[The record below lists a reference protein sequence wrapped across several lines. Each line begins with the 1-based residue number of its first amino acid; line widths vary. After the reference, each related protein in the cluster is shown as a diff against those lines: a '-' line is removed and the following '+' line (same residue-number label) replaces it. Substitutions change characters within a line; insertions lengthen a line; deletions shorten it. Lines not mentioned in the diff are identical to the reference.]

1 MKDGQ
6 NPLNENNEFKI
17 VEPNGFLKWFKEA
30 FLLIIDRPFFWLMY
44 STFFAAIFSLSSN
57 VIYLHTAAA
66 IATVATINLARYFYS
81 GKITD
86 LSVFSLKKHAFLI
99 FNWVFI
105 CILLRYFFYLASMA
119 SLLFNSYGLD
129 VDKAALLQFSISDYL
144 NPIDMI
150 NSGVWRDNFDLFLF
164 NALVM
169 PFHYIQISI
178 FGLFFSL
185 SVFFYPLFIWKN
197 NSASFS
203 YRLSLKVSLANAI
216 PVSITMII
224 FVFLTFVVYSFP
236 LSAFPYCYILSGI
249 VLYCMWADIFDEKK
263 KAPVL
268 AKRASIEMLPV
279 PMMNGIKKEKET
291 T

>member
-6 NPLNENNEFKI
+6 NPLNENNDYKI
-17 VEPNGFLKWFKEA
+17 VDPNGFLRWFKEA

-44 STFFAAIFSLSSN
+44 SSFFATLFALSSN
-57 VIYLHTAAA
+57 VIYLHALGT
-66 IATVATINLARYFYS
+66 IATITTVNLCRFFYS

-86 LSVFSLKKHAFLI
+86 FSSFSLKKHAFLV

-105 CILLRYFFYLASMA
+105 CILLRYFFYLASTA
-119 SLLFNSYGLD
+119 SLLFNSNEI
-129 VDKAALLQFSISDYL
+129 DKTTLLQFSISDYL
-144 NPIDMI
+144 NPLDMI
-150 NSGVWRDNFDLFLF
+150 NSGVWRQNFDLFLF

-169 PFHYIQISI
+169 PFHYVQISI
-178 FGLFFSL
+178 FSLFFSL

-236 LSAFPYCYILSGI
+236 LSAFPYCYILASS

-263 KAPVL
+263 KTPALVGKAMEL
-268 AKRASIEMLPV
+268 V
-279 PMMNGIKKEKET
+279 PNPNIALNSMKKEKHT
-291 T
+291 G